1 MSPVFNLEEKCALNS
16 SKLSAEQPGPIINC
30 HDIPA
35 PRGISFN
42 SETKKS
48 PPFLVVRSLEFNR
61 KISSAI
67 SVAEP

>member
-1 MSPVFNLEEKCALNS
+1 MSPVFNLEEKWALNS

-30 HDIPA
+30 PDI

-42 SETKKS
+42 SEAKKS
-48 PPFLVVRSLEFNR
+48 PPFLIVRSLEFNR